1 MHAAV
6 IGAGWAGCAAA
17 VTLARLG
24 HAVTVFETA
33 KIAGGR
39 ARRVMRA
46 GLPIDNGQHLFLGA
60 YVQTRNVMAVVNGGD
75 GEADLVRTPLAI
87 APLAADGDALHLR
100 ARRLPA
106 PFGLLVGLLDAK
118 GLSLAERVAVVR
130 WFGRLR
136 HREFRCPPE
145 MTVAQLVAEGPAV
158 AARGLWGPLCLA
170 ALNTPIDRA
179 SARVF
184 ANVLR
189 AAFASRTDASDFL
202 FASTDLSALFPDPAL
217 RYVETH
223 GGRIALGTRAC
234 VNDVDQRGVTI
245 DDGERIERFDAAIV
259 AVGPHQLAA
268 ALPPAPAFAQVLSAA
283 HALTYEPIATLW
295 LGYAKR
301 TALPGRIARLDDAPG
316 QWVVDR
322 ADVLSRAGADTSRPA
337 LAQLVAV
344 VISASGPHEA
354 MAPAQ
359 LAAACDAQLRRL
371 VPGWSPLAWSQGIVE
386 QRATYA
392 CTPDRPFAA
401 AALPHPRIALAGDWI
416 DTEFPS
422 TIEAAVRTGVAA
434 AMALDAGSGAG
445 PSP

>member
-6 IGAGWAGCAAA
+6 IGAGWGGCAAA

-24 HAVTVFETA
+24 YRVTVFETG
-33 KIAGGR
+33 KVAGGR
-39 ARRVMRA
+39 ARRVVRA
-46 GLPIDNGQHLFLGA
+46 GLAIDNGQHLFLGA
-60 YVQTRNVMAVVNGGD
+60 YVQTRNVMSVVNGGD
-75 GEADLVRTPLAI
+75 GELDLVRSPLAI
-87 APLAADGDALHLR
+87 APLVADALNLR

-106 PFGLLVGLLDAK
+106 PFGLLAGLLAAQ
-118 GLSLAERVAVVR
+118 GLSLAERVAVVG

-136 HREFRCPPE
+136 RREFRCPPE
-145 MTVAQLVAEGPAV
+145 MTVAQLLAQGPAI
-158 AARGLWGPLCLA
+158 AARELWGPLCLA
-170 ALNTPIDRA
+170 ALNTPVERA
-179 SARVF
+179 SAQVF

-189 AAFASRTDASDFL
+189 ASFASRTDASDFL

-217 RYVETH
+217 RYVDAR
-223 GGRIALGTRAC
+223 GGRAALSTRAC
-234 VNDVDQRGVTI
+234 VTGVDERGVTI
-245 DDGERIERFDAAIV
+245 DDGARSERFDVAVV

-268 ALPPAPAFAQVLSAA
+268 ALPQDPAFAQPLNAA
-283 HALTYEPIATLW
+283 HALDYEPIATLW

-301 TALPGRIARLDDAPG
+301 TALPAKIARLDDAPG

-322 ADVLSRAGADTSRPA
+322 EDVLSRAGADASRPA

-354 MAPAQ
+354 IAPVQ

-371 VPGWSPLAWSQGIVE
+371 VPGWPPLAWSQGIVE

-401 AALPHPRIALAGDWI
+401 TALPHPRVALAGDWI

-422 TIEAAVRTGVAA
+422 TLEAAVRTGVAA
-434 AMALDAGSGAG
+434 AVALDERKAAIGDRR
-445 PSP
+445 